1 MRIRTLIICLSIILI
16 ISVSLNIFLLVKTD
30 KPSLHLQISKP
41 LSFDKN
47 GNITSE
53 YAIVHTDRESLD
65 IILLSLINAQP
76 IPEAE
81 HPTTLPDGK
90 ITVRYGGTGYP
101 YKLWFYE
108 DHIIF
113 GNENGVYRK
122 IQNDHN
128 NPVRIL
134 QDLVDSISTTTP
146 G

>member
-30 KPSLHLQISKP
+30 EPSLHLQISKP
-41 LSFDKN
+41 LGFDKD

-81 HPTTLPDGK
+81 HPATLPDGK

-122 IQNDHN
+122 IFNDHN
-128 NPVRIL
+128 NPVPLIKEL
-134 QDLVDSISTTTP
+134 IGSIKSTFP